1 MGTRKKKWTL
11 FHPILCVKT
20 HEALQLTLLLFFK
33 STQAKRLLC
42 SSNKCMTIDLCNS
55 YLLHVLLHTKTEK
68 YFPKKGLALANNIVK
83 C

>member
-1 MGTRKKKWTL
+1 MRKHSKNSETTADNTITFQLLAPPKWVLEKKWTL

-42 SSNKCMTIDLCNS
+42 SSNKCMTIDL
-55 YLLHVLLHTKTEK
+55 
-68 YFPKKGLALANNIVK
+68 
-83 C
+83 

>member
-1 MGTRKKKWTL
+1 MGTRKKNGHCFTPYYASKL
-11 FHPILCVKT
+11 MK
-20 HEALQLTLLLFFK
+20 LTLLLFFK